1 MYEKTFVVKVDN
13 NPCTL
18 YLTPNTEMVLN
29 PYYERAVHDQNSKND
44 TVVKIVIE
52 WEHQQHV

>member
-13 NPCTL
+13 NPCTH
-18 YLTPNTEMVLN
+18 YLIHNTEMVFN

-52 WEHQQHV
+52 